1 LPLLLIVTKIVTRL
15 FNLQKATALTA
26 ECRVGPR
33 LLRDLWEANDSQIS
47 SKAISGWRG
56 NPAVGVP
63 DRTLGLLALPSYL
76 EFAEK
81 VGNCFSLENWH
92 YCNALSHKKVT
103 KVNFILH
110 SVMSSPLTTMLHWT
124 LLLLL

>member
-1 LPLLLIVTKIVTRL
+1 MPLLLIIGRL
-15 FNLQKATALTA
+15 YNLQNTTLTA

-33 LLRDLWEANDSQIS
+33 LLRDLWEVNDSQ
-47 SKAISGWRG
+47 AISGWRG

-81 VGNCFSLENWH
+81 VGSCCSLENWP
-92 YCNALSHKKVT
+92 C
-103 KVNFILH
+103 
-110 SVMSSPLTTMLHWT
+110 
-124 LLLLL
+124 